1 MTEEKFDRHLQNF
14 YETNWFARQA
24 KVEQNKGNMGD
35 AHFYSSMAVSFE
47 LYKLRMT
54 NINVEAKIRER

>member
-14 YETNWFARQA
+14 YATNWFARQA

-35 AHFYSSMAVSFE
+35 AHFYSSMALSFE
-47 LYKLRMT
+47 LYKLRLNT
-54 NINVEAKIRER
+54 LEVKIRER